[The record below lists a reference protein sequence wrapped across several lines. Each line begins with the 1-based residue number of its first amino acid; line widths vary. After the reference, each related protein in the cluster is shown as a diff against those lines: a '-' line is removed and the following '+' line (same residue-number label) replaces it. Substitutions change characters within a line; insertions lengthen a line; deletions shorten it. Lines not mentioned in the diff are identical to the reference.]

1 MASWTT
7 RSKRPAT
14 IAVVAVL
21 ATTMSLTGCDVD
33 ASSATP
39 ESKTFAYEGDSL
51 KLMTNEVATKVIRT
65 DRDDIKVTRWFD
77 SRAGSQRLVWELE
90 GDILEIDAG
99 CSGLA
104 ICDAKFEVEIPEGL
118 AVIKDGVEVAEK

>member
-1 MASWTT
+1 MG
-7 RSKRPAT
+7 
-14 IAVVAVL
+14 
-21 ATTMSLTGCDVD
+21 LTGCDVD

-39 ESKTFAYEGDSL
+39 ESETFVYDGDSL

-65 DRDDIKVTRWFD
+65 NRDDIKVTRWFD
-77 SRAGSQRLVWELE
+77 SKAGSKRLVWELE
-90 GDILEIDAG
+90 GDTLEIDAG

-118 AVIKDGVEVAEK
+118 AVVKDGVEVGDK